1 MLAGDAFKM
10 AESLR
15 ANFAEMKRTFLL
27 PALEKINALT
37 PLKVSMTEADN
48 GKLVFSILARPL
60 QLPPLNT

>member
-15 ANFAEMKRTFLL
+15 ANFAEMKRTFLV
-27 PALEKINALT
+27 PAMEKINALT

-60 QLPPLNT
+60 QLPPLNV